1 MCGCL
6 GVSSKAQL
14 EETGWRTWG
23 EPEPWAVAAGSSV
36 ESLIRHSR
44 ECRDGKIQA
53 VGCCALISP
62 AQIPALSQTSSRSP
76 NLPVLKTL
84 PIKWDD
90 NCALHNCRHGPG
102 EAACCCCSA
111 PRTAEPAPRAR
122 EIIRTLH
129 INKNII
135 TSLHR
140 ETMNSHCKPH
150 HAEHLLQKAGKQQA
164 IKAATAPEETQTLY
178 SRQMPLGGLP
188 PRILK
193 RCF

>member
-53 VGCCALISP
+53 VGCCALIPP
-62 AQIPALSQTSSRSP
+62 AQIPALSQSSSRSP

-140 ETMNSHCKPH
+140 ETMNSHCKPIMLSICSRKQ
-150 HAEHLLQKAGKQQA
+150 ESSKPLRQPLPLRKLRLCIVDRCLWEGSLL
-164 IKAATAPEETQTLY
+164 E
-178 SRQMPLGGLP
+178 
-188 PRILK
+188 
-193 RCF
+193 F